1 DHVADGARRFLRF
14 GAGVEAELAHRIDDA
29 ALHRLEAV
37 AEEGQGAVEHDVH
50 RIVEVGAFGVF
61 AQGDLFETV
70 ENRTYGVAH
79 GVVRALGKVWG
90 AIVTVPR
97 CGPTRRPAMEPVA
110 AASYLPVSIR
120 RGARRPAPIC
130 TSSGSAFL
138 RSTAFARIVPRAGR
152 SPPARRRTCITRS

>member
-1 DHVADGARRFLRF
+1 MRVVFADHVADGARGFLRL

-79 GVVRALGKVWG
+79 GVVRALGK
-90 AIVTVPR
+90 
-97 CGPTRRPAMEPVA
+97 
-110 AASYLPVSIR
+110 
-120 RGARRPAPIC
+120 
-130 TSSGSAFL
+130 SGERL
-138 RSTAFARIVPRAGR
+138 
-152 SPPARRRTCITRS
+152 